1 MWGCGFGMTT
11 LAAQRRHPFTPGQLA
26 GLVAWYDPSD
36 LSTLFQDVARTI
48 PVTAAGQSVAAMADK
63 SGNGRHMVQ
72 TITAARPVF
81 GREPVT
87 GRRNL
92 LTHSE
97 DMSVSAWNRFQVTIS
112 GSLVAAIPGSGSQL
126 RYIRQAAPGIALG
139 EAYHVSV
146 DVWAGSIANG
156 VLIQEGSNG
165 GRVLFDC
172 ATGAFSTLGLASE
185 VSFTPYP
192 AVPGKYRLRARFVRG
207 DNAYA
212 AVLYL
217 STYSSSPDNV
227 SLNADRW
234 QVERGGF
241 SAYQKVVTGEDVT
254 EAGVENRHHLSFDGV
269 DDSMAV
275 PGFGWGSDAVTAVMG
290 LRLTGLPFLGVP
302 LEFSPISDT
311 NTGSFAFL
319 VSNGDTKF
327 WQFRGRGSGAPGG
340 SRAVMAV
347 TPTTNPEVVTG
358 RMQVSADTVQ
368 FRLRGGAWTTSAVEL
383 GAGALGSHAL
393 YLGARN
399 AAAWFTPARIS
410 AVALYDR
417 VLSDSQMAAVESWA
431 AARSGAAL

>member
-1 MWGCGFGMTT
+1 MWGCNLGLTT
-11 LAAQRRHPFTPGQLA
+11 LAARPRRPFTPAQLA
-26 GLVAWYDPSD
+26 GLVACYDPSD
-36 LSTLFQDVARTI
+36 LSTLFQDVARTV

-63 SGNGRHMVQ
+63 SGSGRHMVQ
-72 TITAARPVF
+72 TVTAARPVF

-97 DMSVSAWNRFQVTIS
+97 DMGASSWNRGQVTAS
-112 GSLVAAIPGSGSQL
+112 GSLITAIPGTGSQL
-126 RYIRQAAPGIALG
+126 RFVRQAVPGIALG
-139 EAYHVSV
+139 ESYHVSV
-146 DVWAGSIANG
+146 DVWAGSVPTG

-172 ATGAFSTLGLASE
+172 ATGAFSTTGAIAD
-185 VSFTPYP
+185 VSFTPYS
-192 AVPGKYRLRARFVRG
+192 ATPGKYRLRARFVRG

-212 AVLYL
+212 VVLYL
-217 STYSSSPDNV
+217 SSYSSSPDNV

-234 QVERGGF
+234 QIERGGF
-241 SAYQKVVTGEDVT
+241 GAYQKVVTGEDVT
-254 EAGVENRHHLSFDGV
+254 EAGVENRHYLSFDGV

-275 PGFGWGSDAVTAVMG
+275 PGLGWGSDAVTAVMG

-302 LEFSPISDT
+302 LEFSAISDT

-383 GAGALGSHAL
+383 GTGALGSYAL
-393 YLGARN
+393 HLGARN
-399 AAAWFTPARIS
+399 AAAWFTPARVS
-410 AVALYDR
+410 AIALYDR
-417 VLSDSQMAAVESWA
+417 ALSDSQIAAVESWA
-431 AARSGAAL
+431 AARSGAVL